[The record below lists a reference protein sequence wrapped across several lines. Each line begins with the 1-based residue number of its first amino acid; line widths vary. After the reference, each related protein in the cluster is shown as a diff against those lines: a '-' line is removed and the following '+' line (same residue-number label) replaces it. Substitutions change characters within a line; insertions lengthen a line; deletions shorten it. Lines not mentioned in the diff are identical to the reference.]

1 MVASDFPFFFF
12 FFKCVLIIPNK
23 MISSLEWLQALIW
36 VTNNI
41 MYSTTTGMFAY
52 KQNNAHVHV
61 HVHLDLCSVNV
72 FY

>member
-1 MVASDFPFFFF
+1 M
-12 FFKCVLIIPNK
+12 

-36 VTNNI
+36 VTNN

>member
-1 MVASDFPFFFF
+1 
-12 FFKCVLIIPNK
+12 

-72 FY
+72 FYWYFSVVF

>member
-1 MVASDFPFFFF
+1 MVASDFF
-12 FFKCVLIIPNK
+12 FFKCVLIIPNM

-36 VTNNI
+36 VTNN

-52 KQNNAHVHV
+52 KQNNVHV